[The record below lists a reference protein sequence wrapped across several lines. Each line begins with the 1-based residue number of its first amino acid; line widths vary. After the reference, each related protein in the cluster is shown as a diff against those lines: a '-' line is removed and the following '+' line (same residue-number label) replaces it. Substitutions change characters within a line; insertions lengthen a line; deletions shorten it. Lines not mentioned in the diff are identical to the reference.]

1 MLHKRLRWALKK
13 HKEGDL
19 STKNRAG
26 RPRILTNRDESFIER
41 VVCKDPFIT
50 SSQISEEIINNYKKK
65 VSSATIRRIL
75 KKRNLKSYVAK
86 KKPLLT
92 KKMSKKRLAWCK
104 KYVNKPKEFWENI
117 LFTDESSISINLDSL
132 LYKCRRFPWYSL
144 VF

>member
-50 SSQISEEIINNYKKK
+50 SGQISEEIINNYKKK

-75 KKRNLKSYVAK
+75 NKRNLKS
-86 KKPLLT
+86 
-92 KKMSKKRLAWCK
+92 
-104 KYVNKPKEFWENI
+104 
-117 LFTDESSISINLDSL
+117 
-132 LYKCRRFPWYSL
+132 
-144 VF
+144 